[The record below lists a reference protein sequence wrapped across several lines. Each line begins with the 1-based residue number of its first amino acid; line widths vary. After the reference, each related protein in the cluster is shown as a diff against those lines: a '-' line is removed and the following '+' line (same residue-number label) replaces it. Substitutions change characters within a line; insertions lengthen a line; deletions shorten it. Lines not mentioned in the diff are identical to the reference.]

1 MAGINFNQLPKDLQA
16 KLQPYMTVGGA
27 KTVEE
32 AIAKARFAGAWSDS
46 DQSRLDTL
54 NGGANWGKT
63 MDEFA
68 FDSSKADKYKAD
80 AQKNEYAQAKK
91 GKKEQSTGSKVGHY
105 LAEGA
110 KILLALTPLGMTSC
124 SNDIHVDQGQAVT
137 IPRESYKNQLDQ
149 ILKRLENIDNGIANQ
164 YKVFLGQLQV
174 IIDNQNDTKASMEF
188 QFNNLMSQI
197 KNWLEQIVEN
207 QIAIKTDNNK
217 NAAAILEA
225 IKAIIDSGA
234 DLDVKMKDL
243 MALLNQIKT
252 VSEDILAEV
261 KKAKDDLKATLNTN
275 NKDVLNA
282 IAKLDDNDQKTLSVL
297 NDIKALINKFGDD
310 GRKLG
315 EKILVAIGNVSGN
328 VDLSKVIEL
337 LEKLLKGQKVT
348 NDGITNMANVVG
360 EFKAKNQEQ
369 LDVIISKLDKIN
381 AAIEKLGGDV
391 TFGMNAI
398 LNAIKE
404 LPKASDFDAKL
415 DAILQKLDALG
426 DTAKDILK
434 AIKDHDVKI
443 TVDVTGKVKCECNCN
458 CGSTHEGIIGNLT
471 DLLG

>member
-1 MAGINFNQLPKDLQA
+1 
-16 KLQPYMTVGGA
+16 
-27 KTVEE
+27 
-32 AIAKARFAGAWSDS
+32 
-46 DQSRLDTL
+46 
-54 NGGANWGKT
+54 
-63 MDEFA
+63 
-68 FDSSKADKYKAD
+68 
-80 AQKNEYAQAKK
+80 
-91 GKKEQSTGSKVGHY
+91 
-105 LAEGA
+105 
-110 KILLALTPLGMTSC
+110 
-124 SNDIHVDQGQAVT
+124 
-137 IPRESYKNQLDQ
+137 
-149 ILKRLENIDNGIANQ
+149 
-164 YKVFLGQLQV
+164 
-174 IIDNQNDTKASMEF
+174 MEF

-275 NKDVLNA
+275 NEDVLNA
-282 IAKLDDNDQKTLSVL
+282 IKKLDDNDQKTLSVL

-315 EKILVAIGNVSGN
+315 EKILVAIGNISGN

>member
-1 MAGINFNQLPKDLQA
+1 
-16 KLQPYMTVGGA
+16 
-27 KTVEE
+27 
-32 AIAKARFAGAWSDS
+32 
-46 DQSRLDTL
+46 
-54 NGGANWGKT
+54 
-63 MDEFA
+63 
-68 FDSSKADKYKAD
+68 
-80 AQKNEYAQAKK
+80 
-91 GKKEQSTGSKVGHY
+91 
-105 LAEGA
+105 
-110 KILLALTPLGMTSC
+110 MTSC

-275 NKDVLNA
+275 NEDVLNA
-282 IAKLDDNDQKTLSVL
+282 IKKLDDNDQKTLSVL

-315 EKILVAIGNVSGN
+315 EKILVAIGNISGN

>member
-110 KILLALTPLGMTSC
+110 KILLAFTPLGMTSC
-124 SNDIHVDQGQAVT
+124 SNDVRVEQGQAVT

-275 NKDVLNA
+275 NEDVLNA
-282 IAKLDDNDQKTLSVL
+282 IKKLDDNDQKTLSVL

-315 EKILVAIGNVSGN
+315 EKILVAIGNISGN

-415 DAILQKLDALG
+415 DAILQRLDALG

>member
-46 DQSRLDTL
+46 DQSRLDSL
-54 NGGANWGKT
+54 NGGVNWGKT

-68 FDSSKADKYKAD
+68 FDSSKADQYKAE
-80 AQKNEYAQAKK
+80 AHKKEMAQAKK
-91 GKKEQSTGSKVGHY
+91 ENKKEGAGSKVGHY

-110 KILLALTPLGMTSC
+110 KVLLALTPLGWTSC
-124 SNDIHVDQGQAVT
+124 SNDIEVHQNQAVN
-137 IPRESYKNQLDQ
+137 IPRESYRNQLDQ
-149 ILKRLENIDNGIANQ
+149 IIKRLDSIDNGIANQ
-164 YKVFLGQLQV
+164 YKVFLGKLQV
-174 IIDNQNDTKASMEF
+174 IIDNQNATKESIEF
-188 QFNNLMSQI
+188 QFNNLMSEI
-197 KNWLEQIVEN
+197 KHWLEQIVDN
-207 QIAIKTDNNK
+207 QISIRTDNNK
-217 NAAAILEA
+217 NAADILAAILAIMDNKGDIEA
-225 IKAIIDSGA
+225 KLAE
-234 DLDVKMKDL
+234 LMK
-243 MALLNQIKT
+243 LLGQIKT
-252 VSEDILAEV
+252 VSEDILAEIR
-261 KKAKDDLKATLNTN
+261 KAKDELKATLNTN
-275 NKDVLNA
+275 NQDVLNA
-282 IAKLDDNDQKTLSVL
+282 IAKLDENDQKTLSVL
-297 NDIKALINKFGDD
+297 NDIKALINKYGED

-315 EKILVAIGNVSGN
+315 EKILIAIGNVSGN

-337 LEKLLKGQKVT
+337 LEKLLKGQNVT
-348 NDGITNMANVVG
+348 NEGLANMTNVVS

-381 AAIEKLGGDV
+381 AAIEKLGADV

-398 LNAIKE
+398 LNAIKDV
-404 LPKASDFDAKL
+404 PDFSAKL

-426 DTAKDILK
+426 ETAKDILK
-434 AIKDHDVKI
+434 AIKDHDVKV